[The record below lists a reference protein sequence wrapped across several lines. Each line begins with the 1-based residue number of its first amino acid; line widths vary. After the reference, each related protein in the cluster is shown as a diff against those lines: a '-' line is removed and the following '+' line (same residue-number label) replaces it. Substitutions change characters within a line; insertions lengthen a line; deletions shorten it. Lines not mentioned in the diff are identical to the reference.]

1 MRGVFLD
8 TNTVGPDD
16 LDLQPL
22 TSTLD
27 HWSLLEQADPGEL
40 AALIS
45 NAEVVV
51 TNKIPLDSDILLAT
65 DTLRLVCVAATGT
78 NNIDLSSAAE
88 CGISVCNVRAYAT
101 TSVVEHVFS
110 MMLAFNRQHQKYQ
123 SSVAKGDW
131 ARAASFCL
139 LDHPVRELAGQT
151 LGIIGFGE
159 LGKAVAR
166 MGEVFGMKILVA
178 QRPGTK
184 GPPPAGRVA
193 LQHLLAESD
202 IVSLHCP
209 LVEATLDLID
219 RHELK
224 QMRTSA
230 LLINTARG
238 GIVNEAALASALL
251 CGEIAGAAIDVLSEE
266 PPRPGNP
273 LLDTAIPNL
282 VITPHIAWAGVTAR
296 QALVNELAGNI
307 KAWLDGSPRNIV
319 AGPCS

>member
-8 TNTVGPDD
+8 THTVNPDD

-22 TSTLD
+22 TSTLE
-27 HWSLLEQADPGEL
+27 HWSLLEQPGPDEL
-40 AALIS
+40 RALVS

-51 TNKIPLDSDILLAT
+51 TNKVPLDRDTLLAT
-65 DTLRLVCVAATGT
+65 DTLRLICVAATGT
-78 NNIDLSSAAE
+78 NNIDLISAAE
-88 CGISVCNVRAYAT
+88 RGISVCNVPAYAT

-110 MMLAFNRQHQKYQ
+110 MLLALTRQHQKYQ
-123 SSVAKGDW
+123 HSVAKGDW
-131 ARAASFCL
+131 GRAPSFCL
-139 LDHPVRELAGQT
+139 LAHPVRELAGQT

-166 MGEVFGMKILVA
+166 MGEVFGMKILVS

-184 GPPPAGRVA
+184 GKPPAERVP
-193 LQHLLAESD
+193 LQQLLAESD

-209 LVEATLDLID
+209 LVKATLNLID

-224 QMRTSA
+224 QMRPGA

-238 GIVNEAALASALL
+238 EIVNEAALASALQS
-251 CGEIAGAAIDVLSEE
+251 GEIAGAAIDVLSEE
-266 PPRPGNP
+266 PPRQGNP

-282 VITPHIAWAGVTAR
+282 IITPHIAWAGITAR
-296 QALVNELAGNI
+296 QALVNELADNI
-307 KAWLDGSPRNIV
+307 KAWLGGSPRNVV

>member
-8 TNTVGPDD
+8 THTVSPDD

-22 TSTLD
+22 TSTLE
-27 HWSLLEQADPGEL
+27 HWSLHEQPGPGEL
-40 AALIS
+40 RALLS

-51 TNKIPLDSDILLAT
+51 TNKLPLDRDTLLAT
-65 DTLRLVCVAATGT
+65 DTLRLICVAATGT
-78 NNIDLSSAAE
+78 NNIDLISAAE
-88 CGISVCNVRAYAT
+88 RGISVCNVPAYAT

-110 MMLAFNRQHQKYQ
+110 MLLALTRQHQKYQ
-123 SSVAKGDW
+123 HSVAKGDW
-131 ARAASFCL
+131 GRASSFCL

-184 GPPPAGRVA
+184 GKPPAERVP
-193 LQHLLAESD
+193 LQQLLAESD

-209 LVEATLDLID
+209 LVKATLNLID

-224 QMRTSA
+224 QMRPGA

-238 GIVNEAALASALL
+238 GIVNEAALASALQS
-251 CGEIAGAAIDVLSEE
+251 GEIAGAAIDVLSEE
-266 PPRPGNP
+266 PPRLGNP

-282 VITPHIAWAGVTAR
+282 IITPHIAWAGVTAR
-296 QALVNELAGNI
+296 QALVNGLAENI
-307 KAWLDGSPRNIV
+307 KAWLDGSPRNVV
-319 AGPCS
+319 ASPCS

>member
-8 TNTVGPDD
+8 TSTVGPDD

-22 TSTLD
+22 TATLD
-27 HWSLLEQADPGEL
+27 HWSLPGQADPGEL
-40 AALIS
+40 TALVS

-51 TNKIPLDSDILLAT
+51 TNKIPLDRDILLAT
-65 DTLRLVCVAATGT
+65 DTLRLICVAATGT
-78 NNIDLSSAAE
+78 NHIDLNSAVE
-88 CGISVCNVRAYAT
+88 RGISVCNVRAYAT
-101 TSVVEHVFS
+101 TSVLEHVFS
-110 MMLAFNRQHQKYQ
+110 MMLAFTRQHQKYQ
-123 SSVAKGDW
+123 SSVAEGDW
-131 ARAASFCL
+131 VRAPSFCL

-184 GPPPAGRVA
+184 GPPPSGRVP
-193 LQHLLAESD
+193 LQQLLAESD

-209 LVEATLDLID
+209 LVEATFDLID

-266 PPRPGNP
+266 PPRSGNP
-273 LLDTAIPNL
+273 LLDSAIPNL
-282 VITPHIAWAGVTAR
+282 VITPHIAWAGVAAR
-296 QALVNELAGNI
+296 QALVNELAENI
-307 KAWLDGSPRNIV
+307 RAWLDGSPRNIV
-319 AGPCS
+319 AGPCA